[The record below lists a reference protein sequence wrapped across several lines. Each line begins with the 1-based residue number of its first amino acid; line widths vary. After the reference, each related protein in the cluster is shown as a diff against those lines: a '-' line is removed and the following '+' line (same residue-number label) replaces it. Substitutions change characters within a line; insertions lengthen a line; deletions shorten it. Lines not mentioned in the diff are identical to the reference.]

1 MASPVLASRRRAS
14 SSSSSGIASGMNKLA
29 TVGALAAIPIAI
41 GLKSAVQ
48 SANTFNRAMTNVH
61 SLTGT
66 TGEAAKALNAEILR
80 MGGATEHGPMKAADA
95 FYDIV
100 SGVSDATTH
109 MAILSN
115 AAMKTATAG
124 QADLKATTSAMVGI
138 MNAYSFACRQGHVRQ

>member
-1 MASPVLASRRRAS
+1 MATEVASIYGTLSLRDAGYNRQLDTAGRRAK
-14 SSSSSGIASGMNKLA
+14 GFKQQLGGVTAGLNKLA

-48 SANTFNRAMTNVH
+48 SANTYNRAMTNVH

-115 AAMKTATAG
+115 AMKTATAG
-124 QADLKATTSAMVGI
+124 QADLKATT
-138 MNAYSFACRQGHVRQ
+138 

>member
-1 MASPVLASRRRAS
+1 
-14 SSSSSGIASGMNKLA
+14 
-29 TVGALAAIPIAI
+29 
-41 GLKSAVQ
+41 
-48 SANTFNRAMTNVH
+48 MTNVH

-115 AAMKTATAG
+115 AMKTATAG

-138 MNAYSFACRQGHVRQ
+138 MNAYSFSADKAYIRQRRADALRAKWRPDNGRAGQCACRR